1 MALKLPTSYFPPC
14 PDGIIRQLRLLSV
27 FFLLHKMLK
36 CYFKSDFHQT
46 PATLMSEL
54 TVHDV
59 TLQLENLWDRHG
71 ENYHIKLLR
80 GSCFPGD
87 LPLPIP
93 QGDVGHLLLVGH
105 LGTCVQKAA
114 AKHMQ
119 QRIPWGKCREAEL
132 FTRGKKGN
140 GFPPPEGRNIANYLQ
155 D

>member
-1 MALKLPTSYFPPC
+1 
-14 PDGIIRQLRLLSV
+14 
-27 FFLLHKMLK
+27 
-36 CYFKSDFHQT
+36 
-46 PATLMSEL
+46 MSEL

-155 D
+155 DEGVFLIADLKKKLKQLHGRTNV